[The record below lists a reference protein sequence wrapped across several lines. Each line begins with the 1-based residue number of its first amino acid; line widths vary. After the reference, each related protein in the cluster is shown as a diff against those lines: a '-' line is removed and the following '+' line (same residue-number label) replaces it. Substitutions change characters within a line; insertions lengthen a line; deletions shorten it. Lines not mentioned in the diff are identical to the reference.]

1 MSRYRLRVQ
10 LIEWYEVALD
20 AGSLNQAIA
29 EAEQLPPSA
38 IRKRGKYLSTTTGL
52 ADSVSVAL
60 IATSLPPGTLAGTGN
75 PHAPGIH
82 DGSDPFPEV
91 LHPKGPSSHMPQAK
105 PYPLVNQPSESRQFA
120 FIEPEAPEMPAQE
133 SSTVLLSP
141 GPSAT
146 HNWTQPDGRRLE
158 LQPGK
163 RLIHRR
169 CTSCRRNFVHD
180 LTTKEWY
187 AVFPRVLDFE
197 RLDEVSQR
205 WLAEECS
212 GQYQAADDRARKT
225 QVKRKDA

>member
-1 MSRYRLRVQ
+1 MSRYRVRVQ

-20 AGSLNQAIA
+20 EGSLKQAIA
-29 EAEQLPPSA
+29 EAEHLPPPV

-52 ADSVSVAL
+52 ADSVSVMP
-60 IATSLPPGTLAGTGN
+60 IATSLPRGTIAGPAN

-82 DGSDPFPEV
+82 DSSDPFPEV

-105 PYPLVNQPSESRQFA
+105 PYPLVNQPSECRQFA
-120 FIEPEAPEMPAQE
+120 FIEPKAPAQE
-133 SSTVLLSP
+133 SSTALLSP

-146 HNWTQPDGRRLE
+146 HNWAQSDGRRLE

-163 RLIHRR
+163 RLIHWR
-169 CTSCRRNFVHD
+169 CTSCRRNCVHD

-212 GQYQAADDRARKT
+212 GQYQAADERARKT
-225 QVKRKDA
+225 QVKRNDA